1 MEWQSK
7 MVHYLTLSQMF
18 RKRMRSERNRDD
30 IYHIIEPWNVHLH
43 SEVPKEK
50 KNQVE

>member
-7 MVHYLTLSQMF
+7 MVRYLTLSQMF
-18 RKRMRSERNRDD
+18 RKRIRSEKNRDD
-30 IYHIIEPWNVHLH
+30 IYIIEPWNVHLH

-50 KNQVE
+50 KIK